1 MGGTLAAPA
10 HRATSGR
17 AGPER
22 TAPERTGTEER
33 RASRQ
38 RALSLVAGAPGLAST
53 GLISTGLVS
62 TAGDRVVGRGVDQV
76 LPVAAELRP
85 VLPWAGLRRGAT
97 ISVTAATGSMSLLF
111 ALLAAASRA
120 GAWCAAVGFPALG
133 VLAAAEVGV
142 VTDRL
147 VLVPR
152 PGPEWP
158 ATASALLDGLD
169 VVLVRSPGRVAP
181 AQGQRLAARARTRGA
196 VLLVHGDWPGA
207 DVTLRPEAAA
217 WAGLGDGRGRLRE
230 RLVTVHARG
239 RGTASRPTETGI
251 CLPTPAGT
259 LAAAPSPAAEKPENL
274 AAAPTLPPAGDRR
287 TKLVPVAARPS
298 PAEPTDLPGRADLPD
313 QAGPSGRGTFAGRE
327 AVG

>member
-10 HRATSGR
+10 QQATSGR
-17 AGPER
+17 AGSEGLSPEPVGSAER
-22 TAPERTGTEER
+22 VGTAER
-33 RASRQ
+33 RASRE

-53 GLISTGLVS
+53 GLLATGAVS
-62 TAGDRVVGRGVDQV
+62 TAADRVVGRGVDQV
-76 LPVAAELRP
+76 LPVAAELRA

-97 ISVTAATGSMSLLF
+97 IAVTAATGSMSLLF
-111 ALLAAASRA
+111 ALLATASRA

-152 PGPEWP
+152 PGPEWL

-169 VVLVRSPGRVAP
+169 VVLVRSPGRIAP
-181 AQGQRLAARARTRGA
+181 GQGRRLAARARTRGA

-207 DVTLRPEAAA
+207 DVTLRPEATA
-217 WAGLGDGRGRLRE
+217 WTGLGDGRGRLRE
-230 RLVTVHARG
+230 RHLTVHAHG
-239 RGTASRPTETGI
+239 RGPAARPTQTAVV
-251 CLPTPAGT
+251 LPTPTGT
-259 LAAAPSPAAEKPENL
+259 LAAAPPPPEPGRHLAPAVAWPERHL
-274 AAAPTLPPAGDRR
+274 APATLPE
-287 TKLVPVAARPS
+287 LV
-298 PAEPTDLPGRADLPD
+298 E
-313 QAGPSGRGTFAGRE
+313 RE